1 MNDESRL
8 HIFLLVYLFSRLYQ
22 DVDEIVLT
30 SLLDSYSTFIFSIT
44 QTDDLNKIKNGFLKS
59 LDVFLESVL
68 DVGTVDRPL
77 ANVR

>member
-1 MNDESRL
+1 MIVDCD
-8 HIFLLVYLFSRLYQ
+8 LLLYLFSRLYQ

>member
-1 MNDESRL
+1 MILDCD
-8 HIFLLVYLFSRLYQ
+8 LLLYLFSRLYQ

>member
-1 MNDESRL
+1 MILDCD
-8 HIFLLVYLFSRLYQ
+8 LLLYLFSRLYQ
-22 DVDEIVLT
+22 DVDQIVLT

>member
-22 DVDEIVLT
+22 DVNEIVLT
-30 SLLDSYSTFIFSIT
+30 SLLDSYSTFMFSIT
-44 QTDDLNKIKNGFLKS
+44 KTDDLNKIKNGFLKS